1 MQQAVVPYQ
10 MVNKNKILTRNDQS
24 VSDSVFQSL
33 QNEVVFEIQIY
44 TDSEKKDQLQMPK
57 LPYIIVT
64 LVLLCVMILLKDK
77 QPQKA
82 PAKNI
87 VLQD

>member
-33 QNEVVFEIQIY
+33 QNEAKYIEVVFEIQIY
-44 TDSEKKDQLQMPK
+44 TDSEKKSTGGK
-57 LPYIIVT
+57 N
-64 LVLLCVMILLKDK
+64 
-77 QPQKA
+77 
-82 PAKNI
+82 AKI
-87 VLQD
+87 TR